1 MEKVSNTYLYSESR
15 PVPDGAWSAPAN
27 DDIAPGRGAGSVG
40 DRVDLGSATD
50 YANLRRHIARGRGL
64 QARCMTAYAVGAVR
78 AVRRLVRAAASR
90 LRRWRAKDMTRRA
103 LSRLDDHVLRDIGI
117 SRERIP
123 YVLDARLVGGRIPV
137 RHPAVVV
144 CTERRR
150 RARVPCANDDGP
162 PARAA

>member
-1 MEKVSNTYLYSESR
+1 MEKVSNSYLYSESR
-15 PVPDGAWSAPAN
+15 PVPGGAGSAPAN
-27 DDIAPGRGAGSVG
+27 DDVAPGCGAGSVG
-40 DRVDLGSATD
+40 HRVDLGHATD

-78 AVRRLVRAAASR
+78 AVRRLVRAAAHG
-90 LRRWRAKDMTRRA
+90 LRRWRAKNMTRRA

-117 SRERIP
+117 SREQIP
-123 YVLDARLVGGRIPV
+123 YVLDARLAGGRIPV

-144 CTERRR
+144 CTEHRR
-150 RARVPCANDDGP
+150 RARMLCADDGP